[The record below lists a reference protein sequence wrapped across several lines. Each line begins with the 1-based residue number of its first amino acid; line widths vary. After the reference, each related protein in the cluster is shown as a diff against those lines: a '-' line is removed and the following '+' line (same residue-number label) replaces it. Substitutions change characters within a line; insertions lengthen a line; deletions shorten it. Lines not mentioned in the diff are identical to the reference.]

1 MSTVPVL
8 DARVLGRLGD
18 DLGDPVLLCTF
29 VDRYADLLQT
39 RIARVEHALAA
50 HDLEDWHD
58 AALSLR
64 TSSTMAGAAALAE
77 LVSELQQTVEEN
89 PLADVVWLCND
100 KLSAAILDLKVLA
113 EETNARL
120 RAFVASVTER
130 TSRGQSPWSPA

>member
-1 MSTVPVL
+1 M
-8 DARVLGRLGD
+8 
-18 DLGDPVLLCTF
+18 
-29 VDRYADLLQT
+29 DRYADLLQT